1 MDANLLSDREIEVL
15 RLVGQGKSNKE
26 IAMDLD
32 ISVNTVHVHISRIFK
47 KINVTSRTGATL
59 YAIENGIISPAL
71 PPDNQEPEN
80 NTIESD
86 SLPAEMKYF
95 VNKTTILGMIMLA
108 IVIFAFVMFMVSR
121 PNKPTKPTSMLMV
134 DFTNEDRWVAY
145 APLPLSRSNM
155 ATTTYES
162 NIYVISGTSD
172 NEVSNRVDA
181 YSQATNS
188 WTTLQDKPTPVTESS
203 AVLVGEKILV
213 PGGKTKDGV
222 VTDKLEV
229 FDPRRNLWEEKANL
243 PTGLSDYA
251 LATFG
256 GSLYLFGGWDGSQAS
271 EITLKYNPEQ
281 DIWSELTGLPH
292 ALTSVIAVQ
301 SENRIVLIGNSKQ
314 TTSQISMLNY
324 FPDRD
329 LPGENPWEEGVG
341 LPTTGSVSCL
351 FELLGE
357 IYAAVDIEEGTQFF
371 IYDVQQNVWSAI
383 GNNKSLNTK
392 DSRCSVIGGELFIF
406 GGTNTDGK
414 DSDQLLGYKM
424 IYSISLPG
432 IVK

>member
-32 ISVNTVHVHISRIFK
+32 ISVNTVHVHIGRIFK

-59 YAIENGIISPAL
+59 YAIENGIISPTL
-71 PPDNQEPEN
+71 PPDFQESEN
-80 NTIESD
+80 NAVESN
-86 SLPAEMKYF
+86 SLPAEK
-95 VNKTTILGMIMLA
+95 KTFITKITILGMIILA
-108 IVIFAFVMFMVSR
+108 IVIFAFVMFLINR
-121 PNKPTKPTSMLMV
+121 PNKPAKPSSTLMV
-134 DFTNEDRWVAY
+134 DFTTEDRWVAY
-145 APLPLSRSNM
+145 APIPLSRSNM
-155 ATTTYES
+155 AATTYES
-162 NIYVISGTSD
+162 NIYVISGVSD
-172 NEVSNRVDA
+172 NGVSNRVEV
-181 YSQATNS
+181 YSQTTNS
-188 WTTLQDKPTPVTESS
+188 WNTLQDKPTPVTEAT
-203 AVLVGEKILV
+203 AVLVGEKIFV

-256 GSLYLFGGWDGSQAS
+256 GSLYLFGGWDGLQAS
-271 EITLKYNPEQ
+271 DITLKYNLEQ
-281 DIWSELTGLPH
+281 DKWSELTGLPR
-292 ALTSVIAVQ
+292 ALTSAIAVQ
-301 SENRIVLIGNSKQ
+301 SGNRIVLIGNSEQ

-329 LPGENPWEEGVG
+329 LPGENPWEEGVD
-341 LPTTGSVSCL
+341 LPITGSASCL

-357 IYAAVDIEEGTQFF
+357 IYTAVDSEEGTQFF
-371 IYDVQQNVWSAI
+371 FYDAQQIVWSAI

-392 DSRCSVIGGELFIF
+392 DSRCSVIGGELYIV
-406 GGTNTDGK
+406 GGSNTDGTN
-414 DSDQLLGYKM
+414 SDQLLGYRM